1 MDQFWENKIIAPS
14 TVNVG
19 FIYIAYCHVTMFRK
33 QIVTWDTDADGDCG
47 CTVMCRFQYTSLGIN
62 GQMTRRGLLYGKDED
77 KAYCNGPLGSQQYF
91 RMVRK
96 FHGDLRMGN
105 RFYKAVPLSQQ
116 CKGVCQVG
124 SCSNDEKNVIS
135 SRFENKMETTL
146 EEEDKQSKF
155 LSLLAL
161 SGST

>member
-1 MDQFWENKIIAPS
+1 
-14 TVNVG
+14 
-19 FIYIAYCHVTMFRK
+19 MFRK

-47 CTVMCRFQYTSLGIN
+47 CTVACRFQYTSLGIN

-77 KAYCNGPLGSQQYF
+77 KAYCNGPLGSHQYF

-96 FHGDLRMGN
+96 FQGDLRMGN

-124 SCSNDEKNVIS
+124 SCSYDEKNVIS

>member
-1 MDQFWENKIIAPS
+1 
-14 TVNVG
+14 
-19 FIYIAYCHVTMFRK
+19 
-33 QIVTWDTDADGDCG
+33 
-47 CTVMCRFQYTSLGIN
+47 
-62 GQMTRRGLLYGKDED
+62 MTRRGLLYGKDED
-77 KAYCNGPLGSQQYF
+77 KAYCNGPLGSHQYF

-96 FHGDLRMGN
+96 FQGDLRMGN

-135 SRFENKMETTL
+135 SRFENKMETNL

-161 SGST
+161 SGSP